1 MLKNYS
7 CARILDGFQLVCFLL
22 NSLTN
27 RNEFDLLLVRRSFSM
42 EDQDRKKIILTLRWT
57 AIIVTSYLI
66 LFGKGRVT
74 DLHLSNIL
82 IFIYLLSNILLTFFP
97 KRWFSNLRLFYP
109 LVLFD
114 TCVVSFGMYLSEKMT
129 TDFYLVFFLIIIFAS
144 ISRNF
149 KLLMIIGG
157 ITALLYGV
165 LLYSWGLLTNEESSS
180 YTLRIPFIFIMTAF
194 YGYIVQTLTKEKRHE
209 LTISED
215 KYRGLFENAN
225 DGIIL
230 LRNPQLQI
238 ADVNR
243 EVEKATQYTKGELL
257 QKEVFDL
264 FGPEEAEKARD
275 YFKEVAEKGGGR
287 TDHLSLRKKDGASLE
302 VDFSIKRIDLG
313 DESFYQIIFRDLTE
327 QRKLEKKIRES
338 KRNLEAIFDGIRDQL
353 SIQAPDYRI
362 LRVNRPV
369 VEKYQTTFEKLIN
382 RKCYEAYFKRSEP
395 CERCPVSVS
404 IKTKQPASSVMK
416 ISEDQATLQIFSY
429 PIVDEKGKLLSVIEY
444 VKDITEEQ
452 RLQEQLIQS
461 EKLAGIGV
469 LASGVAHEINN
480 PLSGI
485 IGMAEI
491 ALEEEDPSKKI
502 SYLTDILDCGQRI
515 NEIVKGLRSYSRAAK
530 KEEFGQVDLNGVLE
544 ESLKM
549 VQLATKASSVEVI
562 KEFQTSERIQANI
575 GEIQQVFTNLITNAF
590 QAMDGKGG
598 KLVLATRALED
609 FVEVKISDNGM
620 GIPQKYINQIFDAF
634 FTTKNPG
641 EGTGLGLNIVYRI
654 VNKYEGTIDVE
665 SREQMGTTFTI
676 KFPIRR
682 VEG

>member
-1 MLKNYS
+1 
-7 CARILDGFQLVCFLL
+7 LL
-22 NSLTN
+22 I
-27 RNEFDLLLVRRSFSM
+27 RRQFKM
-42 EDQDRKKIILTLRWT
+42 EDQGRKRIILTLRWT

-82 IFIYLLSNILLTFFP
+82 ILIYLSSNILLTFFP
-97 KRWFSNLRLFYP
+97 KTWFSNLKFFYP

-114 TCVVSFGMYLSEKMT
+114 TGVVSFGMYLSEKMT

-149 KLLMIIGG
+149 KLLMVIGG

-165 LLYSWGLLTNEESSS
+165 LLYSWGLLATEEGSS

-194 YGYIVQTLTKEKRHE
+194 YGYVVQTLTKEKREE

-225 DGIIL
+225 EGIIL

-243 EVEKATQYTKGELL
+243 EVEKVVGYTKGELL
-257 QKEVFDL
+257 RKEFFDL
-264 FGPEEAEKARD
+264 FTPEEIEKARD
-275 YFKEVAEKGGGR
+275 YFKEVAEKGEGR
-287 TDHLSLRKKDGASLE
+287 ADYLSLIKKDGSSLE

-313 DESFYQIIFRDLTE
+313 DESFYQMIFWDLTE
-327 QRKLEKKIRES
+327 QRKLEKRIRQS
-338 KRNLEAIFDGIRDQL
+338 KRNLEAIFDGIRDRL

-362 LRVNRPV
+362 LRVNRAV
-369 VEKYQTTFEKLIN
+369 IENYQTTFEKLIN
-382 RKCYEAYFKRSEP
+382 QKCHEAYFQRSQP
-395 CERCPVSVS
+395 CEKCPVSVT
-404 IKTKQPASSVMK
+404 IETKQPATSIMK
-416 ISEDQATLQIFSY
+416 SSEDNTTLQVFSY
-429 PIVDEKGKLLSVIEY
+429 PIVDEKGTLLSVIEY
-444 VKDITEEQ
+444 VKDITQEQ

-491 ALEEEDPSKKI
+491 ALDEEDPSKKK
-502 SYLTDILDCGQRI
+502 SYLTDILDCAQRI
-515 NEIVKGLRSYSRAAK
+515 SEIVKGLRSYSRAAK
-530 KEEFGQVDLNGVLE
+530 KEELSLVDLNGILE

-549 VQLATKASSVEVI
+549 VQLAIKASSVEVI
-562 KEFQTSERIQANI
+562 KEFQSVERIQANI

-590 QAMDGKGG
+590 QAVDRKGG
-598 KLVLATRALED
+598 KLVLSTRTLED
-609 FVEVKISDNGM
+609 SVEVKVSDNGM
-620 GIPQKYINQIFDAF
+620 GISPKYLNQIFDAF

-654 VNKYEGTIDVE
+654 VTKYEGTIDVE
-665 SREQMGTTFTI
+665 SKEQIGTTFTI

-682 VEG
+682 AET